1 MPETPETPA
10 TEDTLGWRLLLES
23 QERFTEEDL
32 QSIYQNIE
40 DAAPRLEK
48 YADAFAAAEKKYG
61 LPAGLLHAVAAKES
75 GGREDIISGKT
86 ASSAGAVG
94 LMQFM
99 PATAR
104 EYGLMTDEEDL
115 RTDPL
120 KSIDAAGRY
129 FKDLQGY
136 ENVSKDPKAIAVMLA
151 MYNWGPGNVRKYEAN
166 KAKLPDETAEYIRS
180 ITDTIG
186 ASVEEQQGFRLED
199 MLPPEGVESLL
210 QNLFPDGVPQDSDS
224 GILNTPGNKP
234 PAPAAPPIGHDSDSG
249 ILNDGGAQLM
259 TPKAPVQMDIYQT
272 ALAKRDREKKERKD
286 FA

>member
-1 MPETPETPA
+1 MPET
-10 TEDTLGWRLLLES
+10 LGERLLQES

-32 QSIYQNIE
+32 QKVYLNIE
-40 DAAPRLEK
+40 EAAPRLEK

-61 LPAGLLHAVAAKES
+61 LQKNLLYFIAAKES

-86 ASSAGAVG
+86 ASSAGAIG

-99 PATAR
+99 PNTAR
-104 EYGLMTDEEDL
+104 EYGLLTDTDDF

-129 FKDLQGY
+129 LKWIGSLEG
-136 ENVSKDPKAIAVMLA
+136 VSDDPEALSQLA
-151 MYNWGPGNVRKYEAN
+151 GIYNWGRGNVLKYAAQE
-166 KAKLPDETAEYIRS
+166 KTLPDETAEYIRVLNDVM
-180 ITDTIG
+180 TPYEG
-186 ASVEEQQGFRLED
+186 MEQQGFRLED

-234 PAPAAPPIGHDSDSG
+234 PAPAVPPIGHDSDSG

-259 TPKAPVQMDIYQT
+259 TPKPPVQMDIYQK
-272 ALAKRDREKKERKD
+272 ALAKRDEEKKERKD